1 MVVVLWCGGLW
12 CVDGAD
18 EVQLANYDAYH
29 TGTKNLHRIMTMLF
43 SLDDYAQVHISL
55 LLDTGHEDK
64 NWVHYRNYRITAAA
78 ATADAFEE
86 PAAASA
92 TDVDEE
98 TTGTAAAAAAF
109 DVAHLSQ

>member
-1 MVVVLWCGGLW
+1 M
-12 CVDGAD
+12 DGAD

-43 SLDDYAQVHISL
+43 CYIGCAQVHISP
-55 LLDTGHEDK
+55 LLDTGHVDK
-64 NWVHYRNYRITAAA
+64 NCVHYKYYRITAAA

-98 TTGTAAAAAAF
+98 TTATAAAAAAF